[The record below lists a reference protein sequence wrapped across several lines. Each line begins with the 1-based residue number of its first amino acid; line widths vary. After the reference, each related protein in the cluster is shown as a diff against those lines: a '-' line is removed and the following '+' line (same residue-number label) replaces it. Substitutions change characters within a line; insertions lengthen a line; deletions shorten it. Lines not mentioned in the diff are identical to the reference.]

1 PPSPPY
7 RRATGPRWGPYGWH
21 RSNRSASKAEEF
33 FVGAPCIH
41 TEPRPTGRGGA
52 RARPVQFTSTTV
64 PVVIATSSE
73 KSVGK
78 IVRGVPPAA
87 HNCGYSCKVRSTT
100 VSTGAG

>member
-1 PPSPPY
+1 VVTCVTDGRFEGTPEVLSTSPH
-7 RRATGPRWGPYGWH
+7 RRTGAQQGRD
-21 RSNRSASKAEEF
+21 
-33 FVGAPCIH
+33 GARVH
-41 TEPRPTGRGGA
+41 MTEPRPTGRA
-52 RARPVQFTSTTV
+52 RAWPVQFTSTTV

-73 KSVGK
+73 KTVGK